1 MQNELNMFSKTTWKT
16 MKLRRLIFGLICFD
30 ILAIASI
37 FAWITWVPSASTSSH
52 TFDATRAMQD
62 VTAQVGFGPRLPD
75 STAHQE
81 TIKYIQA
88 ELERAGWQS
97 TLLEQKINGHT
108 AKNILATRSK
118 ENPTLLLGAHYDSRL
133 LADNDPQSAN
143 QGLPVPGANDGAS
156 GVAVLLELARSL
168 PANSTATALLFIDIE
183 DNGRIPGWDW
193 LQGSMAFAANL
204 SFQPSAVV
212 IIDMIGDAD
221 LNIYKEQNSDPELT
235 TQIWDTA
242 RKLGYESAFIPQYKY
257 RVLDDHMPF
266 ISKGL
271 RAVDIID
278 LDYKY
283 WHTTQDTPDKLS
295 TASLDM
301 VGKTLLAW
309 IHDYGPCL
317 RQQNCNEK

>member
-1 MQNELNMFSKTTWKT
+1 

-30 ILAIASI
+30 ILAIAGI
-37 FAWITWVPSASTSSH
+37 FAWAIWARSVSAPSL
-52 TFDATRAMQD
+52 TFDATRAMLD
-62 VTAQVGFGPRLPD
+62 VTTQVDFGPRVPN
-75 STAHQE
+75 SNAHKQ
-81 TIKYIQA
+81 TIQYIQT
-88 ELERAGWQS
+88 ELERAGWQN
-97 TLLEQKINGHT
+97 TLLEQEINGHT
-108 AKNILATRSK
+108 AQNILATRGK
-118 ENPTLLLGAHYDSRL
+118 ENPALLLGAHYDSRL
-133 LADNDPQSAN
+133 LADNDPQTDN
-143 QGLPVPGANDGAS
+143 QALPVPGANDGAS

-168 PANSTATALLFIDIE
+168 PADSTPTALLFIDIE
-183 DNGRIPGWDW
+183 DNGHIPGWDW

-204 SFQPSAVV
+204 PFQPAAVV